1 MHQPTSALRPK
12 ATEIADIVG
21 RETTLTIG
29 TFANESLDLSSLRSQ
44 GSVKRFG
51 LARAAPIRSYERFV
65 TVTTVLTELATKQF
79 SWAAWCILSSSSALG
94 FLWPPH

>member
-1 MHQPTSALRPK
+1 MHQPMSALRLK

-29 TFANESLDLSSLRSQ
+29 TFANESLDFSSLRSQ

-51 LARAAPIRSYERFV
+51 LAIRSYESFV

-79 SWAAWCILSSSSALG
+79 SWAA
-94 FLWPPH
+94 